1 MKSRILSCFLIF
13 ALCFS
18 MLSACGSDT
27 APSDHS
33 PSSFLQTEISDS
45 QDSTPGETEERDGFV
60 SLDSA
65 SCKRDT
71 VSSQSYAPS
80 ASQGQQT
87 ESSAPTEI
95 TTASSFSLSDVPA
108 YSGKAYTSVNGN
120 VPYFSAAELTTQSFE
135 TYSDL
140 DSLGRCGV
148 TYACIGKDLMPTEE
162 RGSIGMVKPT
172 GWHTVRYDNLV
183 DGKYLFNRCHLIGYQ
198 LTGENANTKN
208 LITGTRYL
216 NIEGML
222 PFENMVADYIQETN
236 NHVLYRVTPIFEG
249 NNLLANG
256 VLMEGYSVED
266 KGAGVSYC
274 VFAYNV
280 QPGIEIDYATGE
292 SKLAD
297 GAQQE
302 EQKTAT
308 VTPTPSPEPEKQ
320 EPVTGS
326 EASQADYILN
336 TNTKKFHYPT
346 CSSVNDMKEKN
357 KQEFFGTRD
366 EAISNGY
373 SPCGRCKP

>member
-1 MKSRILSCFLIF
+1 MTDYQNELVMEHLDLVNWVIRTRISVPNRPLLTYDDFYAIGCEAICRAALKYQADSGEF
-13 ALCFS
+13 APF
-18 MLSACGSDT
+18 AC
-27 APSDHS
+27 
-33 PSSFLQTEISDS
+33 
-45 QDSTPGETEERDGFV
+45 
-60 SLDSA
+60 
-65 SCKRDT
+65 
-71 VSSQSYAPS
+71 
-80 ASQGQQT
+80 
-87 ESSAPTEI
+87 
-95 TTASSFSLSDVPA
+95 
-108 YSGKAYTSVNGN
+108 
-120 VPYFSAAELTTQSFE
+120 
-135 TYSDL
+135 
-140 DSLGRCGV
+140 
-148 TYACIGKDLMPTEE
+148 
-162 RGSIGMVKPT
+162 
-172 GWHTVRYDNLV
+172 RYI
-183 DGKYLFNRCHLIGYQ
+183 Y
-198 LTGENANTKN
+198 NA
-208 LITGTRYL
+208 I
-216 NIEGML
+216 ML
-222 PFENMVADYIQETN
+222 PFENMVADYVKETG
-236 NHVLYRVTPIFEG
+236 NHVMYRVTPIFEG
-249 NNLLANG
+249 DNLLANG

-297 GAQQE
+297 SAQQE

-320 EPVTGS
+320 EPATGS